1 MTTRSASNPP
11 QPFSSPSDH
20 SKGIHIADWTIKT
33 VKKPILSATDAD
45 NASSSLHL
53 PLPEICFGNNRL
65 TLTHHPT
72 NLKIECNCLDA
83 LKAVASST
91 QVKVAH
97 AAEWSKAQESSSH
110 SDVTVQK
117 PYDWTYTSLHPGTI
131 SSTSTARPEFTP
143 APEGHPGI
151 PLHLLARQ
159 DIPILFFDEV
169 PLFEDEL
176 GDNGT
181 AELVVRVVSTSFIT
195 RNLYKRA
202 SKRKEPNDCLQQRV
216 NSFSIFVLSRLFIRV
231 DHVLFRIFDVR
242 TYVPLTTPPSPHSE
256 SIIPLEIIQE
266 LKGRQASYTHLKSR
280 LEKERGK
287 GDLALLTDVGWV
299 GAMLDKM
306 GLEKELEGLSV
317 SEGKGE
323 GNKGG
328 KEEQVLPSWD
338 GEGTT
343 LQVLRIG

>member
-20 SKGIHIADWTIKT
+20 SKGIHIADWTIET

-83 LKAVASST
+83 LRAVASST

-110 SDVTVQK
+110 SEVTVQK

-131 SSTSTARPEFTP
+131 SSTTSAPPEFTP

-181 AELVVRVVSTSFIT
+181 AELVVRV
-195 RNLYKRA
+195 
-202 SKRKEPNDCLQQRV
+202 RV

-242 TYVPLTTPPSPHSE
+242 TYVPLTTPPPPHSE
-256 SIIPLEIIQE
+256 SILPLEIIQE
-266 LKGRQASYTHLKSR
+266 LKGRQASYTTLKSR

-299 GAMLDKM
+299 GAMLDKI
-306 GLEKELEGLSV
+306 GLEKGLEGLSV
-317 SEGKGE
+317 SEGEGE
-323 GNKGG
+323 GSKGG
-328 KEEQVLPSWD
+328 KEEKVLPSWD

>member
-20 SKGIHIADWTIKT
+20 SKGIHIADWTIET

-131 SSTSTARPEFTP
+131 STTSTARPEFTP

-181 AELVVRVVSTSFIT
+181 AELVVRV
-195 RNLYKRA
+195 
-202 SKRKEPNDCLQQRV
+202 RV